1 MGWKQWAYGLV
12 HAIISGAANSVT
24 GMLVDSD
31 KFNLSS
37 VAGLEHMGELAGIG
51 ALIAFWMYLK
61 QSPLPAL
68 VETTVETT
76 KLTTVTEKPVEGPV
90 PLK

>member
-51 ALIAFWMYLK
+51 ALPSFFWMYLK
-61 QSPLPAL
+61 QSPQAYAE
-68 VETTVETT
+68 ETNLS
-76 KLTTVTEKPVEGPV
+76 KRQS
-90 PLK
+90 